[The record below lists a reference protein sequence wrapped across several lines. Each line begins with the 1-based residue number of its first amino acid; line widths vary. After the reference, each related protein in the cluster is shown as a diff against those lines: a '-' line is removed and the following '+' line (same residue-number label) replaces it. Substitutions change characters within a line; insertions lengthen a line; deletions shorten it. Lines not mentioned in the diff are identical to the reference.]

1 MKTLDIFAPQEQP
14 IYVAEKKATG
24 IGLLRNRVARSRANN
39 VAFSLPAALNGG
51 LVGELRLAGS
61 LMRFPVDQSC
71 QAAAP
76 NWSSLRRFPN
86 RTAWSHIMKFLL
98 LFLACGAAQAADT
111 HVLTIELRDP
121 AAKPQTVNYPPM
133 SKVKCERA
141 KADDLKALAIEPRGY
156 RLVSAKCLPAG
167 GVQ

>member
-1 MKTLDIFAPQEQP
+1 MKTLDICIPQEQS
-14 IYVAEKKATG
+14 ISVAEKKAAG

-86 RTAWSHIMKFLL
+86 RTAWSHIMNFPSI
-98 LFLACGAAQAADT
+98 AA
-111 HVLTIELRDP
+111 P
-121 AAKPQTVNYPPM
+121 F
-133 SKVKCERA
+133 
-141 KADDLKALAIEPRGY
+141 
-156 RLVSAKCLPAG
+156 G